1 MRFLPRVLVGAV
13 GVAVVMLLEVLEEQQ
28 LLLVG
33 MVEMDGRVMVLAIPG
48 IFMVAVVEALMLVQ
62 QRIVLVEMVV

>member
-1 MRFLPRVLVGAV
+1 
-13 GVAVVMLLEVLEEQQ
+13 MLLGVLEERQP
-28 LLLVG
+28 LLVG

-48 IFMVAVVEALMLVQ
+48 ILMVAVVAALMLVQ